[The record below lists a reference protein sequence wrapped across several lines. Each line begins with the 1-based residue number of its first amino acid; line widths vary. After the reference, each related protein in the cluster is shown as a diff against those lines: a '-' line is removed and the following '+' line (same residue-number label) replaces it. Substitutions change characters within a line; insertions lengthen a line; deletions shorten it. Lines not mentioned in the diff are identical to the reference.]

1 METMETMETLKIIQQ
16 YDAMTTITLVASLV
30 TIFVFILLVVLLSRY
45 EKCRSQRNSARFTI
59 ERLKDDL
66 KFLHKKYDDQE
77 RVLRDT
83 QSRLDK
89 QMNKMETICV
99 SKPPKRED
107 ETDRQYEQRCRMMI
121 TNKAYDYVH
130 FGEGAC
136 SLVVVKQ

>member
-1 METMETMETLKIIQQ
+1 METLKILQQ
-16 YDAMTTITLVASLV
+16 YDAMATITLVASLV
-30 TIFVFILLVVLLSRY
+30 TIFVFILLILLWNRY
-45 EKCRSQRNSARFTI
+45 EKCRSERNSARFTI

-107 ETDRQYEQRCRMMI
+107 ETDRQYEQRCRMKV
-121 TNKAYDYVH
+121 TNRAYDYVH

>member
-1 METMETMETLKIIQQ
+1 MGTMETLKIIQQ

-30 TIFVFILLVVLLSRY
+30 TILSFILLVVLLSRY
-45 EKCRSQRNSARFTI
+45 EKCRSQRNSARFI
-59 ERLKDDL
+59 IDRLKDDL
-66 KFLHKKYDDQE
+66 KFLHKKHDDQE

-83 QSRLDK
+83 QSRLDR
-89 QMNKMETICV
+89 QMNKMETIYV

-107 ETDRQYEQRCRMMI
+107 ETDRQYEQRCRMKV

>member
-1 METMETMETLKIIQQ
+1 METMETLKILQQ

-30 TIFVFILLVVLLSRY
+30 TILSFILLVVLLSRY
-45 EKCRSQRNSARFTI
+45 EKCRSQRNSAQFTI
-59 ERLKDDL
+59 DRLKDDL
-66 KFLHKKYDDQE
+66 KFLHKKYDEQE
-77 RVLRDT
+77 KVLRDT

-99 SKPPKRED
+99 SKPPKMED
-107 ETDRQYEQRCRMMI
+107 ETDRQYEQRCRMKV

-130 FGEGAC
+130 FGEDTC

>member
-1 METMETMETLKIIQQ
+1 METLKIIQQ

-30 TIFVFILLVVLLSRY
+30 TIFVFILLILLWNRY
-45 EKCRSQRNSARFTI
+45 EKCRSERNSARFTI

-66 KFLHKKYDDQE
+66 KFLHKKYDEQE
-77 RVLRDT
+77 KVLRDT
-83 QSRLDK
+83 QSRFDR
-89 QMNKMETICV
+89 QMNKMETIYV

-121 TNKAYDYVH
+121 TNKAYDYVR

>member
-1 METMETMETLKIIQQ
+1 METLKIIQQ

-30 TIFVFILLVVLLSRY
+30 TILSFILLVVLLSRY
-45 EKCRSQRNSARFTI
+45 EKCRSQRNSAQFTI
-59 ERLKDDL
+59 DRLKDDL
-66 KFLHKKYDDQE
+66 KFLHKKYDEQE
-77 RVLRDT
+77 KVLRDT

-99 SKPPKRED
+99 SKPPKMED
-107 ETDRQYEQRCRMMI
+107 ETDRQYEQRCRMKV

>member
-1 METMETMETLKIIQQ
+1 METLKILQQ

-45 EKCRSQRNSARFTI
+45 EKCRSQRNSAQFTI
-59 ERLKDDL
+59 DRLKDDL
-66 KFLHKKYDDQE
+66 KFLHKKYDEQE
-77 RVLRDT
+77 KVLRDT

-107 ETDRQYEQRCRMMI
+107 ETDAHYHQRCRQSVA
-121 TNKAYDYVH
+121 NKAAKYVKV
-130 FGEGAC
+130 ADQIT
-136 SLVVVKQ
+136 LKVIK

>member
-1 METMETMETLKIIQQ
+1 METLKIIQQ

-30 TIFVFILLVVLLSRY
+30 TIFVFILLILLWNRY
-45 EKCRSQRNSARFTI
+45 EKCRSERNSARFTI

-66 KFLHKKYDDQE
+66 KFLHKKYDEQE

-83 QSRLDK
+83 QSRFDR
-89 QMNKMETICV
+89 QMNKMETIYV

-121 TNKAYDYVH
+121 TNKAYDFVR

>member
-1 METMETMETLKIIQQ
+1 METLKIIQQ

-30 TIFVFILLVVLLSRY
+30 TIFVFILLILLWNRY
-45 EKCRSQRNSARFTI
+45 EKCRSERNSARFTI
-59 ERLKDDL
+59 DRLKDDL
-66 KFLHKKYDDQE
+66 KFLHKKYDEQE
-77 RVLRDT
+77 KVLRDT
-83 QSRLDK
+83 QSRFDR
-89 QMNKMETICV
+89 QMNKMETIYV

-121 TNKAYDYVH
+121 TNKAYDYVR

>member
-1 METMETMETLKIIQQ
+1 METLKIIQQ

-30 TIFVFILLVVLLSRY
+30 TILSFILLVVLLSRY

-107 ETDRQYEQRCRMMI
+107 ETDAHYHQRCRQSVA
-121 TNKAYDYVH
+121 NKAAKYVKV
-130 FGEGAC
+130 ADQIT
-136 SLVVVKQ
+136 LKVIK